1 MCTPPSSASLLAS
14 VSLPSSAAERSWDGG
29 DESPGPKTLVPL
41 PGPSLLSSRRLLRL
55 RPFKSHLV
63 PSARRKREMT
73 PASKKDALYWDKRRK
88 NNEAAKR
95 SREKRRFTDMM
106 LEGQLLALSEE
117 NAQLRAEVFSLQC
130 HPHQGREPDLARPFP
145 PPSAAAIQCPVPVQ
159 GHPLMSQPPSALW
172 GFKGS
177 CVPLLEGPRSRS
189 VGKMS
194 CLALSQSPLSVYQ
207 RSPDVFSG
215 SSPLFPSLVHPQ
227 SAACV
232 PPPEFLFKPNGLSQ
246 PSAEASSKPAKAAQ
260 HQVSSSSDD
269 VPAGEET
276 AASPLQKAFPPQ
288 WQVIAPQA
296 VPSSPPSSPG
306 WLLPHLGQ
314 TALHDGLLVPWSSSC
329 FYPSSVYP
337 SLPLSLYLPL
347 KQAGYTRYGTE
358 AFRSRS
364 VHCNN

>member
-1 MCTPPSSASLLAS
+1 MCTPLSSTSLLAS
-14 VSLPSSAAERSWDGG
+14 RSSPSSAVERSWDGG
-29 DESPGPKTLVPL
+29 EESPVPKSLVSL
-41 PGPSLLSSRRLLRL
+41 PGPSLLSQRLLRL
-55 RPFKSHLV
+55 QPFKSHLV
-63 PSARRKREMT
+63 PNPRRKREMT

-95 SREKRRFTDMM
+95 SREKRRLNDMM

-130 HPHQGREPDLARPFP
+130 HPHQGREPDLTRPFP
-145 PPSAAAIQCPVPVQ
+145 PPTAIQCPVPVQ
-159 GHPLMSQPPSALW
+159 GHPLMSQPPSTLW

-189 VGKMS
+189 VGKVS

-207 RSPDVFSG
+207 RAPDVFSR
-215 SSPLFPSLVHPQ
+215 SSPLLPSFVHPQ

-232 PPPEFLFKPNGLSQ
+232 PHPEFIFKPTNLSQ
-246 PSAEASSKPAKAAQ
+246 SSAEASSKPHKAAQ
-260 HQVSSSSDD
+260 VSSSDD
-269 VPAGEET
+269 VPVGEET
-276 AASPLQKAFPPQ
+276 APAPLQKAFPPQ
-288 WQVIAPQA
+288 WQVIPPQSL
-296 VPSSPPSSPG
+296 PSSPQGSPS

-314 TALHDGLLVPWSSSC
+314 TALHDGLLVPWNSSC
-329 FYPSSVYP
+329 FYPSSLYP

-347 KQAGYTRYGTE
+347 KQAGCTKHVTE